1 MSVLQT
7 KTEQGGEWESML
19 QVSRKLDL
27 PSTQG
32 LEMGPHW
39 ASVSQT
45 EIKTH
50 TKCLMLKNKQQH
62 PINTQKDIF
71 LYTSCQL
78 NMGHLFSSLLN
89 NNNKNQ
95 NLQLTQANGIILG
108 LCISN

>member
-1 MSVLQT
+1 
-7 KTEQGGEWESML
+7 
-19 QVSRKLDL
+19 
-27 PSTQG
+27 
-32 LEMGPHW
+32 
-39 ASVSQT
+39 
-45 EIKTH
+45 
-50 TKCLMLKNKQQH
+50 MLKNKQQH

-108 LCISN
+108 LCISNWNEDTKNVQCSKNQQNTHTSF